1 MGITSSALAGQDWG
15 QVCSERGWPGPGVR
29 GHKRVQS
36 RDRTLSASGSSPA
49 PPVSSQV
56 PGRSS
61 QTRITPFKQVNPLVC
76 GRGCGPAAC
85 GGAPR
90 RPWQAC
96 LWSGRERWRLAGQVR
111 QCGPGPGRAGALA
124 GPREFVRA
132 HAVSSSG
139 QAPSR
144 HGAGVLRG
152 PSSVT
157 NGAPVNTGRQGYWE
171 PLCSW
176 SFHPLKHRFSREK
189 A

>member
-1 MGITSSALAGQDWG
+1 MDITSSALAGQDWG

-61 QTRITPFKQVNPLVC
+61 QTRITPFKRVNPLVC
-76 GRGCGPAAC
+76 VALRPAEAPHVARGRRVSGQGESAGGWRGKSGSVGRG
-85 GGAPR
+85 R
-90 RPWQAC
+90 
-96 LWSGRERWRLAGQVR
+96 
-111 QCGPGPGRAGALA
+111 A